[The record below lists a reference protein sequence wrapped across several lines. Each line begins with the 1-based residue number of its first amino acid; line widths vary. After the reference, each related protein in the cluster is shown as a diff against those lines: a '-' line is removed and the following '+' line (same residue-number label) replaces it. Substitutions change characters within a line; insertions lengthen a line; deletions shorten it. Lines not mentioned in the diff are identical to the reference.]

1 MMTALL
7 LAGAALRLFG
17 LNNLAP
23 PGITH
28 DEVANWLID
37 RSILAGE
44 HAIYFTRAYGHEA
57 GFHYLQT
64 GFVALMG
71 DNVLALRLP
80 AAFCGLLGVAVTF
93 ALARKLF
100 GKNVALIAAELLAV
114 LFWPVFYGRLA
125 LRAISL
131 PFVAGLSAY
140 FWWKAWEDKVTRRQ
154 GDKVKSVTLSPGH
167 LVTPSPLHP
176 FTLSGFFAGL
186 SLHTYMAAR
195 AVPIFYALW
204 LVYLAIF
211 HWHEFKQRW
220 RGIVLFG
227 VLFAAV
233 AAPLVIYLQTTPD
246 AEFRISE
253 VDAPLQ
259 ALRSG
264 DFEPVLRNGLKL
276 LGMFGFVGDP
286 LWREGV
292 PSAPVFEPVVAVL
305 FYAGLLLCLWRWRQP
320 RYAFLLL
327 WLAVAVTPSL
337 VTINAPSHI
346 RSILIL
352 PVLTVLPA
360 LVMHRLGQLSTVIR
374 NLSTRSSK
382 ILVLTLLLFYA
393 ARTSVLQFQT
403 WPSGGDVPFVW
414 QAAFTE
420 MARYLDGRSDLSAA
434 SIAGWSPSTMD
445 SPTMTL
451 LRQNDDLPLSHFD
464 PQEGTLILPAAE
476 PVVVIRPSDLPLDPY
491 WETQLTDWGFTRSP
505 LHPFTLYEMEEK
517 PVIEWENPMNTQF
530 GDELLLLGYEWL
542 ENGDLV
548 LGWLVTAVPPAPR
561 QQFSHSLAAD
571 GRQLADTYRFDAP
584 DPQGLWFPHWQPGD
598 LILQHL
604 TPPALDQATQL
615 RLGWFDPTTCTP
627 GPCQNL
633 RTEDGAEFVLLPVE

>member
-1 MMTALL
+1 MNTKPSNPALNRQPVWIMTALL

-17 LNNLAP
+17 LNNLSP

-64 GFVALMG
+64 GFVALLG

-93 ALARKLF
+93 ALARQLF
-100 GKNVALIAAELLAV
+100 GKNVALIAAGLLAV

-131 PFVAGLSAY
+131 PLVAGLSAY
-140 FWWKAWEDKVTRRQ
+140 FWWKAWEIEGVKGRKGEGVKKPVTR
-154 GDKVKSVTLSPGH
+154 
-167 LVTPSPLHP
+167 SPLHP
-176 FTLSGFFAGL
+176 FTLSGIFAGL

-204 LVYLAIF
+204 LAYLAIF
-211 HWHEFKQRW
+211 HWREFKQRW
-220 RGIVLFG
+220 RGIVLF
-227 VLFAAV
+227 VVMAVVV
-233 AAPLVIYLQTTPD
+233 AAPLVIFLQTVPD

-264 DFEPVLRNGLKL
+264 DWQPVLSNGLNL

-292 PSAPVFEPVVAVL
+292 PSAPVFEPIVAIF
-305 FYAGLLLCLWRWRQP
+305 FYGGLLLCLWRWRQP
-320 RYAFLLL
+320 RYAFLLI
-327 WLAVAVTPSL
+327 WLAVSVTPSL

-352 PVLTVLPA
+352 PVLTIFPA
-360 LVMHRLGQLSTVIR
+360 LLMHSLGRLSTVIGQ
-374 NLSTRSSK
+374 LSTRSSQ

-403 WPSGGDVPFVW
+403 WPNGGDVPFVW

-420 MARYLDGRSDLSAA
+420 MAGYLDGRSDLTAA
-434 SIAGWSPSTMD
+434 AIAGWSPSTMD

-451 LRQNDDLPLSHFD
+451 LRQNDTLPLSHFD
-464 PQEGTLILPAAE
+464 PQEGTLILPNAE
-476 PVVVIRPSDLPLDPY
+476 PVVVLRPSDLPLDPF
-491 WETQLTDWGFTRSP
+491 WETQLQNWGFTPSP
-505 LHPFTLYEMEEK
+505 LHPFTLYERQK
-517 PVIEWENPMNTQF
+517 QPTIELANP
-530 GDELLLLGYEWL
+530 L
-542 ENGDLV
+542 
-548 LGWLVTAVPPAPR
+548 
-561 QQFSHSLAAD
+561 
-571 GRQLADTYRFDAP
+571 
-584 DPQGLWFPHWQPGD
+584 
-598 LILQHL
+598 
-604 TPPALDQATQL
+604 
-615 RLGWFDPTTCTP
+615 
-627 GPCQNL
+627 
-633 RTEDGAEFVLLPVE
+633 

>member
-1 MMTALL
+1 MNRLLRHQPVWAMTVLL

-17 LNNLAP
+17 LNNLSP

-64 GFVALMG
+64 GFVALIG

-100 GKNVALIAAELLAV
+100 GKNVALMAAGLLAV

-131 PFVAGLSAY
+131 PLMAGLAAY
-140 FWWKAWEDKVTRRQ
+140 FWWQAWEADAHKQNSRFV
-154 GDKVKSVTLSPGH
+154 LA
-167 LVTPSPLHP
+167 
-176 FTLSGFFAGL
+176 GFFAGL

-195 AVPIFYALW
+195 AVPIFYGLW
-204 LVYLAIF
+204 LVYLSIF
-211 HWHEFKQRW
+211 HWRDFKRRW
-220 RGIVLFG
+220 RGIGLFV

-233 AAPLVIYLQTTPD
+233 AAPLFIFLQTTPG

-253 VDAPLQ
+253 VDVPLQ

-264 DFEPVLRNGLKL
+264 DWQPVLRNGLKL

-292 PSAPVFEPVVAVL
+292 PSAPVFEPIVAL
-305 FYAGLLLCLWRWRQP
+305 FFYAGLLLCLWRWRQP

-327 WLAVAVTPSL
+327 WLATAVTPSL

-374 NLSTRSSK
+374 HLSTRSSK
-382 ILVLTLLLFYA
+382 ILLLTLLLFYA

-403 WPSGGDVPFVW
+403 WPNGGDVPFVW

-420 MARYLDGRSDLSAA
+420 MARYLDGRSDLTAA

-451 LRQNDDLPLSHFD
+451 LRQNDDLLLSHFD

-476 PVVVIRPSDLPLDPY
+476 PVVVLRPSELPLDPF
-491 WETQLTDWGFTRSP
+491 WERQLQGWGADVERNGRFTSY
-505 LHPFTLYEMEEK
+505 TL
-517 PVIEWENPMNTQF
+517 PSQPSIQLANSLDVQF
-530 GDELLLLGYEWL
+530 GEELSLLGYEWL
-542 ENGDLV
+542 DDGGLV
-548 LGWLVTAVPPAPR
+548 LAWRVTAVPTAPR

-571 GRQLADTYRFDAP
+571 GSQLADTYRFDAP
-584 DPQGLWFPHWQPGD
+584 DPQGIWFPHWQPGD
-598 LILQHL
+598 LILQRL
-604 TPPALDQATQL
+604 SPPALDEATQL

-627 GPCQNL
+627 GPCHNL
-633 RTEDGAEFVLLPVE
+633 RTDQGVEFVLLLVE